1 MHLRL
6 MKTGKDLSEKIK
18 SRVLSKHLMS
28 GSRFSIAIS
37 GGNSPIALYK
47 LWRDVYKDDSFWA
60 LIDFYWVDE
69 RCVSPDSSESN
80 YGTFLREFFNYM
92 EISSTQIFQIDGN
105 HTPHLESSRYSNLIK
120 NIGGFDLMI
129 LGIGE
134 DGHTSSLFPESV
146 KNGQIENN
154 NLYDVYQNPYN
165 GSIRVGATY
174 KTILSANE
182 ICFYLIGAEKHKII
196 ESVQN
201 DFSST
206 LPASYVLNHHA
217 KAEIFFDE

>member
-1 MHLRL
+1 MLNGR
-6 MKTGKDLSEKIK
+6 DLTEKIK
-18 SRVLSKHLMS
+18 LLAISRNPTEAKRLSL
-28 GSRFSIAIS
+28 AIS

-47 LWRDVYKDDSFWA
+47 LWREEYSHELFWNN
-60 LIDFYWVDE
+60 IDFYWVDE
-69 RCVSPDSSESN
+69 RCVSSESTESN
-80 YGTFLREFFNYM
+80 YGNFLREFFNYM

-105 HTPHLESSRYSNLIK
+105 NTPLLESHRYSNLIK

-134 DGHTSSLFPESV
+134 DGHTSSLFPESIN
-146 KNGQIENN
+146 NGQIENN

-165 GSIRVGATY
+165 GSVRVGATY
-174 KTILSANE
+174 KTIMSAKE
-182 ICFYLIGAEKHKII
+182 VCFYLRGAEKHKII
-196 ESVQN
+196 DTVQN